1 MQTSKP
7 FQPSGFWLVAG
18 AAVIW
23 GTIGIATQAI
33 YNVDSTNSLFL
44 NLGRM
49 GIAALVLIPVCW
61 RTLGRGMF
69 RIRRRD
75 AGIMALSGT
84 FLAISQAA
92 YFAAILHAGVTIPTL
107 IGMCFSPLVVSGV
120 SVLLKLETLTRRTV
134 ICIALAILGSVLLVG
149 LDALANT
156 SADQSELL
164 LGSLLAFVCSVG
176 YGATILCNRF
186 LAGSYAPVQVNTV
199 MFSFGSLVLLV
210 VNLAVGVDP
219 VETAQGWGLI
229 VYLAL
234 VPTALAYGLLQMGLR
249 SVSATAASVLSML
262 DPLVAALLAW
272 ALFGERLAPL
282 SLVGAALLFVSILLL
297 ALAESE

>member
-1 MQTSKP
+1 MQTSKSLH
-7 FQPSGFWLVAG
+7 PSGFWLVAG

-49 GIAALVLIPVCW
+49 GIAALVLIPLCW
-61 RTLGRGMF
+61 RALGRGMF

-186 LAGSYAPVQVNTV
+186 LAGSYAPMQVNAV
-199 MFSFGSLVLLV
+199 MFSFGSLVLLA
-210 VNLAVGVDP
+210 VNLAVGIDP
-219 VETAQGWGLI
+219 VGTAQGWGLI

-297 ALAESE
+297 ALAERK